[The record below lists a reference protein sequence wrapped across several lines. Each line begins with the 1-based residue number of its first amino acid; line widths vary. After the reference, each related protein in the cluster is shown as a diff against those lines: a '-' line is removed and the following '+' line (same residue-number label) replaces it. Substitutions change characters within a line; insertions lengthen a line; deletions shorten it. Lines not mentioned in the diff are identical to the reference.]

1 MSINARRIIAAV
13 IDFYII
19 CFIVTVISY
28 TLVFLTMYISFHSF
42 VVCFILTYV
51 LILFRDNIF
60 GNASIGKKLLKIK
73 VVKVNGE
80 KINLITSLKRNILFF
95 LWPVEIL
102 LIITDNRRLGD
113 MWAKTI
119 VVKS

>member
-1 MSINARRIIAAV
+1 M
-13 IDFYII
+13 
-19 CFIVTVISY
+19 
-28 TLVFLTMYISFHSF
+28 
-42 VVCFILTYV
+42 

-102 LIITDNRRLGD
+102 LIITDNKRLGD

>member
-1 MSINARRIIAAV
+1 MSVNARRIIAAGF
-13 IDFYII
+13 DFYII
-19 CFIVTVISY
+19 CIMIVLLSY
-28 TLVFLTMYISFHSF
+28 VLVFITSDISFLIFCICF
-42 VVCFILTYV
+42 VLTYV
-51 LILFRDNIF
+51 LILFRDNFF

-102 LIITDNRRLGD
+102 LIITDNKRLGD

>member
-1 MSINARRIIAAV
+1 MSVNARRIIAAGF
-13 IDFYII
+13 DFYII
-19 CFIVTVISY
+19 CIMVVLLSY
-28 TLVFLTMYISFHSF
+28 VLVFITSDISFLIFCICF
-42 VVCFILTYV
+42 VLTYV

-102 LIITDNRRLGD
+102 LIITDNKRLGD

>member
-102 LIITDNRRLGD
+102 LIITDNKRLGD